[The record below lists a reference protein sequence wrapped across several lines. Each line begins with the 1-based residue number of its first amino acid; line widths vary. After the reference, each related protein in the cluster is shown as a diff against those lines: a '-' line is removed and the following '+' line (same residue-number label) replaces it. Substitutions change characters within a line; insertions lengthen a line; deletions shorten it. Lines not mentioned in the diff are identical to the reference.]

1 MPTRMSLYD
10 DRLVV
15 TNPAPASGLTR
26 RSFRLGVKE
35 ATNPRIKG
43 LFESPAYGIRRFEGG
58 IPMMTRVVQD
68 FTRREAL
75 RLVMSAEGFRVEI
88 PSV

>member
-1 MPTRMSLYD
+1 MSQQVPTRVTLFD

-43 LFESPAYGIRRFEGG
+43 LFESPAYGIRRYHGG
-58 IPMMTRVVQD
+58 IPMMTRIVHE
-68 FTRREAL
+68 FTHREAL
-75 RLVMSAEGFRVEI
+75 RRMRKK
-88 PSV
+88 